1 MNSRNSYKIRFNF
14 SFRLNLKSFIIKFM
28 VEIHIFN
35 LKEETL
41 SFINRDI
48 RSIYDLNIKSYIE
61 LFCSSFLN
69 NFCFI

>member
-14 SFRLNLKSFIIKFM
+14 SIRLKSEKLSLSNLWF
-28 VEIHIFN
+28 EIHIFN

-61 LFCSSFLN
+61 LFYQ
-69 NFCFI
+69 